1 MNMNANISSAE
12 GRSISRLTYA
22 VVFLILA
29 VITVV
34 EVMLSSGLG
43 ISQDLRNVLFAL
55 FSLSKAALVAAFYMH
70 LKTDS
75 RIYLY
80 VFLVPVLLLIVF
92 AYVAVRS

>member
-1 MNMNANISSAE
+1 MKANISSAE
-12 GRSISRLTYA
+12 GRPISRLTYA

-34 EVMLSSGLG
+34 EVLLSTGLG
-43 ISQDLRNVLFAL
+43 VPQDLRNGLFAL
-55 FSLSKAALVAAFYMH
+55 FSISKAALVAGFYMH

-75 RIYLY
+75 RIYMYIL
-80 VFLVPVLLLIVF
+80 LIPVVLLIVF